1 MPEVMPEVL
10 HLTGENR
17 FVVRHQGDEAV
28 LAYRVM
34 GKDGAKTIDFY
45 STYVPPA
52 YRGQGFAEKLVRAG
66 LKWAKEEGYEIH
78 ASCWYVA
85 KFLR

>member
-1 MPEVMPEVL
+1 MADVQ
-10 HLTGENR
+10 HLANAHK
-17 FVVRHQGDEAV
+17 FVIQKDGDEAV
-28 LAYRVM
+28 LAYRLS
-34 GKDGAKTIDFY
+34 GAGDKPGVNFY

-52 YRGQGFAEKLVRAG
+52 FRGQGLAEKLVRSG
-66 LKWAKEEGYEIH
+66 LAWAKEEGLQVE